1 MFVLINDGILYG
13 LSADLFMFAHADACK
28 RTAAHAQMRVIFF
41 LSLICYGHTE
51 IERAPVS
58 VTV

>member
-41 LSLICYGHTE
+41 FL
-51 IERAPVS
+51 
-58 VTV
+58 